1 MTPFSVS
8 MSRMRVPSAAVLLLA
23 LLARGE
29 PAHAAPTEAL
39 ACSLRV
45 GMVLEY
51 TSNGASQPRWRV
63 DSLRLGAAWGGR
75 DSCVILKLAVGD
87 SMPSI
92 QERIVRREG
101 DVQVGW
107 DRLTSSWRPQRPL
120 APGRTVD
127 VPRPRGRVMRFTVEG
142 TAVDTVSGR
151 RYATLITTAVTVDSL
166 GRATDRL
173 RERYA
178 PSLAT
183 AVGGVFE
190 RPDSTAASGWRVER
204 EFRLARIR

>member
-1 MTPFSVS
+1 
-8 MSRMRVPSAAVLLLA
+8 MRLIAALAGLLLVV
-23 LLARGE
+23 
-29 PAHAAPTEAL
+29 HADPVRAASAEAL

-51 TSNGASQPRWRV
+51 TSNGAPQPAWRV
-63 DSLRLGAAWGGR
+63 DSLRLGATFGGR
-75 DSCVILKLAVGD
+75 DSCVLLKLAVGD

-92 QERIVRREG
+92 QERIVRRDG

-120 APGRTVD
+120 VAGRTVD
-127 VPRPRGRVMRFTVEG
+127 VPRPRGRTMRFTVEG